1 MLVYGKNV
9 AIEILKGNYKI
20 NKVFLD
26 NNYKD
31 EEILSLIDKKNLK
44 KFEETGNTEYLVDV
58 ANYAMFRY
66 MYPQGKE
73 YYQATDS
80 KDSAGI
86 DGICIKEIQEV

>member
-31 EEILSLIDKKNLK
+31 EEILSLIDKKNLM
-44 KFEETGNTEYLVDV
+44 NTL
-58 ANYAMFRY
+58 
-66 MYPQGKE
+66 
-73 YYQATDS
+73 
-80 KDSAGI
+80 
-86 DGICIKEIQEV
+86 EV

>member
-31 EEILSLIDKKNLK
+31 EEILSLIDKVIY
-44 KFEETGNTEYLVDV
+44 F
-58 ANYAMFRY
+58 
-66 MYPQGKE
+66 
-73 YYQATDS
+73 DS
-80 KDSAGI
+80 QVSSSFLNFLFN
-86 DGICIKEIQEV
+86 CL